1 MTVAELVEQ
10 LGRCDQDV
18 EVLLWA
24 GDGSRIGLD
33 EVDSTDQ
40 DRVVL
45 VGHIV

>member
-1 MTVAELVEQ
+1 VTVAELVEQ
-10 LGRCDQDV
+10 LGRCDQGV

-45 VGHIV
+45 IGYLG